1 MAPLYQLLWK
11 GVKWNWGDQQQQ
23 SFDKPKEMLTSLALL
38 VHYNPTKTL
47 VLSCDASQY
56 SIGAV
61 LSQVDNSDEK
71 PVAYASRTLTD
82 AERNYSQLEKEAL
95 TIMFGVKNST
105 I

>member
-1 MAPLYQLLWK
+1 
-11 GVKWNWGDQQQQ
+11 
-23 SFDKPKEMLTSLALL
+23 
-38 VHYNPTKTL
+38 
-47 VLSCDASQY
+47 
-56 SIGAV
+56 
-61 LSQVDNSDEK
+61 VDNSNEK